1 MERARELAIALGT
14 QANQLS
20 TWERG
25 VHGPNVLFLYRLAKL
40 FARDM
45 EWFLDREKIPEVR

>member
-1 MERARELAIALGT
+1 MEI
-14 QANQLS
+14 Q

-25 VHGPNVLFLYRLAKL
+25 VHGPNPLFLFRLAKL
-40 FARDM
+40 FGRDM